1 MLKMFYNMKLEYN
14 EFVVKICRIK
24 IVKKKKE
31 KNRGDRRAI
40 RKGKADFRNRRLQPN
55 RGIILESFNRTCIL
69 SARLKVG

>member
-1 MLKMFYNMKLEYN
+1 MLKTFYNTKLEYN
-14 EFVVKICRIK
+14 EFVEICRIK